1 MKGKGLYIAA
11 GVVLVLA
18 LVCLFTGEIQAFGG
32 GVLIAAAL
40 AAYGQWKKGHPE
52 TSELRTIE
60 GREGSETIRETV
72 SYSLVFPVRK
82 TELVSIRSRRCPV
95 GHSFGEWNEK
105 VHRGAA
111 QSDRFEKASHECLG
125 LISYDVDTGTAE
137 VSGSTGTKYT
147 TTLDYCSCPDFEKR
161 SKPCKHIYV
170 LALQM
175 GYTSEDFYNN

>member
-32 GVLIAAAL
+32 GVVIAAAL

-82 TELVSIRSRRCPV
+82 TELVSIRSRRCRLATRL
-95 GHSFGEWNEK
+95 EN
-105 VHRGAA
+105 
-111 QSDRFEKASHECLG
+111 
-125 LISYDVDTGTAE
+125 
-137 VSGSTGTKYT
+137 GTKRYT
-147 TTLDYCSCPDFEKR
+147 AVRRSRTALKR
-161 SKPCKHIYV
+161 RPMNV
-170 LALQM
+170 L
-175 GYTSEDFYNN
+175 G

>member
-32 GVLIAAAL
+32 GVVIAAAL

-72 SYSLVFPVRK
+72 SYSLVFPVKKNRIGFHPQQAVPSWPLVWGMERK
-82 TELVSIRSRRCPV
+82 GTPRCGAV
-95 GHSFGEWNEK
+95 GP
-105 VHRGAA
+105 
-111 QSDRFEKASHECLG
+111 L
-125 LISYDVDTGTAE
+125 
-137 VSGSTGTKYT
+137 
-147 TTLDYCSCPDFEKR
+147 
-161 SKPCKHIYV
+161 
-170 LALQM
+170 
-175 GYTSEDFYNN
+175 

>member
-11 GVVLVLA
+11 GVVLALA

-32 GVLIAAAL
+32 GVVIAAAL

-95 GHSFGEWNEK
+95 GHSFGEWNGK
-105 VHRGAA
+105 GTPRCGAVGP
-111 QSDRFEKASHECLG
+111 L
-125 LISYDVDTGTAE
+125 
-137 VSGSTGTKYT
+137 
-147 TTLDYCSCPDFEKR
+147 
-161 SKPCKHIYV
+161 
-170 LALQM
+170 
-175 GYTSEDFYNN
+175 

>member
-32 GVLIAAAL
+32 GVVIAAAL

-60 GREGSETIRETV
+60 GREGSKTIRETV

-82 TELVSIRSRRCPV
+82 TTGFHPQQAVPGWPLVWRMERKGTPRCGAV
-95 GHSFGEWNEK
+95 GP
-105 VHRGAA
+105 
-111 QSDRFEKASHECLG
+111 L
-125 LISYDVDTGTAE
+125 
-137 VSGSTGTKYT
+137 
-147 TTLDYCSCPDFEKR
+147 
-161 SKPCKHIYV
+161 
-170 LALQM
+170 
-175 GYTSEDFYNN
+175 